1 MIRRIAVLVLAAFC
15 LAAAGE
21 TWAAPFLPPL
31 FGPPKPQPSL
41 VFAYQ
46 GWRIDASGAARAQ
59 RPAKTVK
66 AIKAQIDLVQRAGLP
81 PAVLVVMRAV
91 PVTAAPGI
99 SADPNGYAR
108 GRGVTLH
115 VKELDDK
122 RPVLLRL
129 LLYAYEDQGLPGGGA
144 NPDVAHFRQEAA
156 SEHVW
161 PKTAAM
167 LRSDRDYFA
176 MTASAYLAGAITRE
190 PYTRANLR
198 RTQPDAFQWLARL
211 FDGGRARSSART
223 LS

>member
-1 MIRRIAVLVLAAFC
+1 MIRRIVALALAAFC
-15 LAAAGE
+15 LAASGE

-31 FGPPKPQPSL
+31 FGAAKPQPSL
-41 VFAYQ
+41 VFDYQ
-46 GWRIDASGAARAQ
+46 GWRVDASGAAKAQ

-66 AIKAQIDLVQRAGLP
+66 AIRAQIDLVQRAGLP
-81 PAVLVVMRAV
+81 QAVLQVMRAV
-91 PVTAAPGI
+91 PVTAATGLSP
-99 SADPNGYAR
+99 DPNGYVR

-115 VKELDDK
+115 VKDLDDK

-144 NPDVAHFRQEAA
+144 NPDVARFRQAA
-156 SEHVW
+156 AAEHVW

-167 LRSDRDYFA
+167 LRSDADYFA
-176 MTASAYLAGAITRE
+176 MTASAYLVGAITRE

-198 RTQPDAFQWLARL
+198 RTQPDAYQWLARL
-211 FDGGRARSSART
+211 FDGGRARVSARA